1 MGNSRAILAV
11 TLSSSRETD
20 VFGCCIGT
28 VLRGGDVLAL
38 IGDLGAG
45 KTTLV
50 RGIVGG
56 LGGSVASVMS
66 PTFMLVHQ
74 YQGRLPFF
82 HLDLYRLTRLTE
94 VESIGLSECIT
105 DETVTAIEWA
115 DRFPDVLPL
124 DRLDIQ
130 LMHRTRTTRTVRLEA
145 RGRESRALLIRIRRA
160 YAKTVRSARSSR
172 HQNQIKRKVVKR

>member
-1 MGNSRAILAV
+1 MGNPRAILAV
-11 TLSSSRETD
+11 TLSSPRETD
-20 VFGCCIGT
+20 LFGHCIGG
-28 VLRGGDVLAL
+28 VLLSGDVLAL

-56 LGGSVASVMS
+56 LGGSVASVTS
-66 PTFMLVHQ
+66 PTFMLIHQ
-74 YQGRLPFF
+74 YQGRFPFI
-82 HLDLYRLTRLTE
+82 HLDLYRLTHATE
-94 VESIGLSECIT
+94 VESIGLSDCFS

-115 DRFPDVLPL
+115 DRFPEALPSDHLDVH
-124 DRLDIQ
+124 

-145 RGRESRALLIRIRRA
+145 RGRKSRSLLLRIRRA
-160 YAKTVRSARSSR
+160 YAKTLRSTRSPR